1 LPGVKAHL
9 EALPNGARLGK
20 YIEKRTA
27 HGTVERADR
36 ERKDVE
42 GRSNLLT
49 IFRVRLVEETF
60 RGKEIGRREGSR

>member
-1 LPGVKAHL
+1 LPGVKAHS

-27 HGTVERADR
+27 YGTVERADR
-36 ERKDVE
+36 ERKDIE
-42 GRSNLLT
+42 GRSNPLT

-60 RGKEIGRREGSR
+60 RGKETGRREGLR